1 MKKILVVFILT
12 GMIAAFTIPNQTVQR
27 KSTQLIPKT
36 LEVGEEIIYVVKY
49 SFIELGKVKLQIL
62 SKEEKDGKVFYKTKV
77 YMDSNPGIPFV
88 NLHQIYESY
97 FNQQNCSDYFRATEK
112 EKNYVKF
119 TEYFFQY
126 EKNQIHV
133 KKGKFNPFQ
142 IWTDSTAKIKTNYQ
156 DGLSLFYYARL
167 NTGQK
172 KSVDIPC
179 FVTEKFETTRINF
192 YNTIEKISIDAVD
205 YDISCT
211 KLDGYTTFVS
221 VFGLTGKFEGWFTN
235 DQYAVPVLAKMK
247 VIIGDITLELKEW
260 RKKNWLPPHF
270 K

>member
-1 MKKILVVFILT
+1 MKKALLLFLLITALT
-12 GMIAAFTIPNQTVQR
+12 LTIFPGQPEKNEG
-27 KSTQLIPKT
+27 TQKIPK
-36 LEVGEEIIYVVKY
+36 LMQVGEEIIYVVKY
-49 SFIELGKVKLQIL
+49 SFLELGEVKLQIL
-62 SKEEKDGKVFYKTKV
+62 SREEKAGKVYYKTKV
-77 YMDSNPGIPFV
+77 YIDSYPGVPFV
-88 NLHQIYESY
+88 SLHQIYESN
-97 FNQQNCSDYFRATEK
+97 FNQNQYSDYFRATEK

-126 EKNQIHV
+126 DKNNIHV
-133 KKGKFNPFQ
+133 KKGKYNPFQ
-142 IWTDSTAKIKTNYQ
+142 IWTDSTANIKVNYQ

-172 KSVDIPC
+172 KSVNVPC
-179 FVTEKFETTRINF
+179 FVTEKFETTKINF

-205 YDISCT
+205 YDIACT
-211 KLDGYTTFVS
+211 KLDGFTTFVS

-235 DQYAVPVLAKMK
+235 DQHAVPVLAKMK

-260 RKKNWLPPHF
+260 RKSNWKPPHY